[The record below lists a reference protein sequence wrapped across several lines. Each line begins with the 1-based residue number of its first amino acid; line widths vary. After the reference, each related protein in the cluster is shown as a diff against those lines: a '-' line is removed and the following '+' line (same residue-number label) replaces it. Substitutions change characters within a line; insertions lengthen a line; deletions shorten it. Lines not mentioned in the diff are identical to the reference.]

1 MRMALVLR
9 EHTYKYLWSKGT
21 VPVTFFQMVKKKYK
35 NTGRQK
41 IDKLHV
47 ENVNNWEAW
56 VKDIREFV
64 AKLL

>member
-1 MRMALVLR
+1 MV
-9 EHTYKYLWSKGT
+9 KGT

-41 IDKLHV
+41 IDKLNV